1 VAIATNMNPG
11 SSPTLSMPFIVA
23 LAVRH
28 LGLRPA
34 EGLVAATVNAAAA
47 LGLGDE
53 TGRIAPGLA
62 ADLQLLDSRDE
73 RSLAYEY
80 ASPGPLETWRRGV
93 PLPPRR

>member
-1 VAIATNMNPG
+1 MNPG
-11 SSPTLSMPFIVA
+11 SSPTLSMPFIIA

-28 LGLRPA
+28 LGLLPA
-34 EGLVAATVNAAAA
+34 EAIVAATVNPAAA
-47 LGLGDE
+47 LGLGGE

-80 ASPGPLETWRRGV
+80 AAPGPVEVWRRGE
-93 PLPPRR
+93 PLRPRD